1 MTQQT
6 HEPEFKLGHYVIGFF
21 DILGQSGK
29 LCRLSFPPRNIDE
42 EERMAKEA
50 VATVNRLR
58 GLFQQYFDERRTEVE
73 QAVSESTE
81 SHREAWRE
89 LLVPRIVSWG
99 ISDAYCVAVP
109 LRERG
114 SGTAGAFA
122 TIVDLLRA
130 FEAAAITW
138 LFSLAAGAPIRGGM
152 EIGTAASIGENEVYG
167 APLARAHYLE
177 SKVAEWPRI
186 VVGEHLVEFL
196 KDHRQ
201 DDLDLGPA
209 VVNFAD
215 CCWSMLRKDRDDRMT
230 IDALGGSWA
239 TPERRRR
246 NSDMFARAYATV
258 DSQLRAHDAAGCTKL
273 VQRYEKLLAYFNS
286 HASIWHHS
294 SSARNPSP

>member
-1 MTQQT
+1 MTPQT
-6 HEPEFKLGHYVIGFF
+6 HEQEIRLGHFVLGFF

-29 LCRLSFPPRNIDE
+29 LRQLGFPPRNVDE
-42 EERMAKEA
+42 EERVIRQA
-50 VATVNRLR
+50 VADVNRLR
-58 GLFQQYFDERRTEVE
+58 GLFQRHFDERRTEVE
-73 QAVSESTE
+73 QAVSESPE

-89 LLVPRIVSWG
+89 LLAPRIVSWG

-122 TIVDLLRA
+122 TMVDLLRA
-130 FEAAAITW
+130 LEAAAITW
-138 LFSLAAGAPIRGGM
+138 LFSLAAGAPLRGGM

-167 APLARAHYLE
+167 GPLARAHHLE
-177 SKVAEWPRI
+177 SEVAGWPRI

-209 VVNFAD
+209 VTSFAD
-215 CCWSMLRKDRDDRMT
+215 QCWSMLRQDRDDRMT

-258 DSQLRAHDAAGCTKL
+258 HSQLREHEAARCSKL
-273 VQRYEKLLAYFNS
+273 VRRYTELRTYFTS
-286 HASIWHHS
+286 HAPNWHHS
-294 SSARNPSP
+294 ASARTP